1 MKKIIHR
8 ESRYG
13 RVFWYMFFISF
24 LFIGIPL
31 KGQDARH
38 FFVFDGKNMKLNTT
52 EKCIDLGVLQW
63 KKSMNYTLEVRNQSE
78 SPLKIS
84 NVRGSCGLS
93 VPSWPRKTIAAG
105 GGEKIQVR
113 YDATRLGAFTRNLTI
128 HSTAEKGRTV
138 ICISGEVVLPS
149 EP

>member
-105 GGEKIQVR
+105 GGEKIQLR
-113 YDATRLGAFTRNLTI
+113 YDATRLGSFTRNLTI